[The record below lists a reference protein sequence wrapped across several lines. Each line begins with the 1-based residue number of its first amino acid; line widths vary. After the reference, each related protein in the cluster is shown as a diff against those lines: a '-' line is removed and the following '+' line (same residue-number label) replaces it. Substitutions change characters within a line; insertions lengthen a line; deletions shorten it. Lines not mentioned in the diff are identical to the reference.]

1 MVQFLTME
9 FKKRQRYKLM
19 MRVVAWEKI
28 IVLHV
33 RHAFWCNFFD
43 VVSQMTT

>member
-19 MRVVAWEKI
+19 MRVVAWEKNNRAARAARFL
-28 IVLHV
+28 VQ
-33 RHAFWCNFFD
+33 FFF
-43 VVSQMTT
+43 T